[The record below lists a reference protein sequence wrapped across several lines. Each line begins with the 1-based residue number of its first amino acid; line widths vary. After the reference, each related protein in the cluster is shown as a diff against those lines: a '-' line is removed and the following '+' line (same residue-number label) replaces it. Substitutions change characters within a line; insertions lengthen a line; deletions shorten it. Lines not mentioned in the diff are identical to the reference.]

1 MPKFQKK
8 PVVIEAWLW
17 DETKATFEELK
28 AAGMTCGHYDSHL
41 TEDFVRNMRI
51 QTLEGS
57 MFADKG
63 DMIIKGV
70 KGEFY
75 PCKPDI
81 FEATYS
87 PVAEVPVSNIPSH
100 QQRVIDEKCQLD
112 TRLQALR
119 KFIGGNVLFEDLHE
133 NEQQRLRH
141 QVDAMAQYSS
151 ILAERIENFPVV

>member
-1 MPKFQKK
+1 VPKFQKK

-87 PVAEVPVSNIPSH
+87 PVAEVPVSNILGFDREIGERSGSWKGGCIGCGWDMKPGETAE
-100 QQRVIDEKCQLD
+100 Q
-112 TRLQALR
+112 TLR
-119 KFIGGNVLFEDLHE
+119 RME
-133 NEQQRLRH
+133 
-141 QVDAMAQYSS
+141 S
-151 ILAERIENFPVV
+151 ERTFR

>member
-8 PVVIEAWLW
+8 PVVIDAVRWDGKMETANEFIGPRYGVHWSYAEAGTHDL
-17 DETKATFEELK
+17 
-28 AAGMTCGHYDSHL
+28 
-41 TEDFVRNMRI
+41 I
-51 QTLEGS
+51 IPTLEGP
-57 MFADKG
+57 MRATLG
-63 DMIIKGV
+63 DWIIKGI

-87 PVAEVPVSNIPSH
+87 PVAEVPVSNIPPH

>member
-1 MPKFQKK
+1 VPKFQKK

-87 PVAEVPVSNIPSH
+87 PVAEVPVSNILGTGPDMLKVTLDSGH
-100 QQRVIDEKCQLD
+100 ECYAEKRSLRTIDSGVK
-112 TRLQALR
+112 
-119 KFIGGNVLFEDLHE
+119 K
-133 NEQQRLRH
+133 
-141 QVDAMAQYSS
+141 
-151 ILAERIENFPVV
+151 